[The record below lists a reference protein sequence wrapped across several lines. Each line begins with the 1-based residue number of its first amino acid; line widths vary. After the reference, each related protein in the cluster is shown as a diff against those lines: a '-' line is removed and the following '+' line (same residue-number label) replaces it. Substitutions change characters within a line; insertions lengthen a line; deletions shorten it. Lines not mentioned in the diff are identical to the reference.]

1 MSNHN
6 LSFLGIVSVTNR
18 LHSLDFLRA
27 FALLM
32 GVLLHVLM
40 LFLEPFDGS
49 EPRLG
54 ASVIFI
60 WIHTWRMPLFMLLAG
75 FFTALSLS
83 KRDTGNYA
91 FNRLI
96 RLGVPL
102 LLLWSFIPAI
112 DEDASR
118 LFKIPELI
126 SYIFYDIP
134 FTLRLDHLWF
144 LYYLLIFYSVLLL
157 IKTAVPVIHSF
168 ILGFELSVSRVLMVW
183 LPILILLSPLNKPT
197 GGIIGNDPITFG
209 EVNLGSML
217 FMASFFMIG
226 MQAYKSSK
234 FLENLQRTGFWLPSL
249 IVFSLI
255 PIGLLVWGGVKDE
268 PFAFSGLLELWIVNS
283 LSGSAAL
290 LLVLSIMG
298 LAMHK
303 ISSSGHILRWM
314 VRLSY
319 PIYVFHLMFVISV
332 SGTLMF
338 FGINDWIVVLLGFA
352 SGIFFPVIIYYA
364 FISWTPLD
372 WIFNGYKN
380 SKYRSEYTLM
390 NRLARYL

>member
-1 MSNHN
+1 M
-6 LSFLGIVSVTNR
+6 TNR
-18 LHSLDFLRA
+18 IHSLDFLRA

-40 LFLEPFDGS
+40 LFLEPS

-83 KRDTGNYA
+83 KRDAGNYA

-102 LLLWSFIPAI
+102 LLLWSVIPAI
-112 DEDASR
+112 DEEASR
-118 LFKIPELI
+118 LFKTPELI
-126 SYIFYDIP
+126 AWLFYDVP
-134 FTLRLDHLWF
+134 FTFRLDHLWF
-144 LYYLLIFYSVLLL
+144 LYYLLIFYTVLLL
-157 IKTAVPVIHSF
+157 IKTAVPVIYSV
-168 ILGFELSVSRVLMVW
+168 ILDFELSLSRVLMVW

-197 GGIIGNDPITFG
+197 GGIFGNDPITFG

-226 MQAYKSSK
+226 MQAYKSSH
-234 FLENLQRTGFWLPSL
+234 FLENLQRTRFWLPSL
-249 IVFSLI
+249 IIFSLI
-255 PIGLLVWGGVKDE
+255 PMGLLAWGGVKDE

-298 LAMHK
+298 LAMRK
-303 ISSSGHILRWM
+303 ISSSGHLLRWL

-319 PIYVFHLMFVISV
+319 PIYVFHLTFVISV
-332 SGTLMF
+332 SETLMF
-338 FGINDWIVVLLGFA
+338 FGINDWIIVFLGFA
-352 SGIFFPVIIYYA
+352 SGIFFPVIIYYL

-372 WIFNGYKN
+372 WVFNGYKN
-380 SKYRSEYTLM
+380 SKYQAKSALM
-390 NRLARYL
+390 SRISRYL

>member
-1 MSNHN
+1 MTVR
-6 LSFLGIVSVTNR
+6 F
-18 LHSLDFLRA
+18 HSLDFLRA

-54 ASVIFI
+54 ASIVFI

-102 LLLWSFIPAI
+102 LLLWSVIPAI
-112 DEDASR
+112 DEEASR

-134 FTLRLDHLWF
+134 FTFRLDHLWF

-157 IKTAVPVIHSF
+157 IKTAVPVIYSF
-168 ILGFELSVSRVLMVW
+168 ILGFELSLSRVLMVW

-197 GGIIGNDPITFG
+197 GGILGNDPVIFG
-209 EVNLGSML
+209 EINLGSML

-226 MQAYKSSK
+226 MQAYKSSQ
-234 FLENLQRTGFWLPSL
+234 FLENLQRTRFWLPSL
-249 IVFSLI
+249 IIFSLI

-268 PFAFSGLLELWIVNS
+268 PFAFSGLMELWIVNS

-290 LLVLSIMG
+290 LLVLSIIG

-303 ISSSGHILRWM
+303 ISSSGQILRWL
-314 VRLSY
+314 VKLSY

-338 FGINDWIVVLLGFA
+338 FGINDWLVVLLGFA
-352 SGIFFPVIIYYA
+352 SGILFPLVIYYA
-364 FISWTPLD
+364 IISWTPLD
-372 WIFNGYKN
+372 WVFNGYKN
-380 SKYRSEYTLM
+380 SKYRSKSTLM

>member
-1 MSNHN
+1 M
-6 LSFLGIVSVTNR
+6 TDR

-32 GVLLHVLM
+32 GVLLHILT

-54 ASVIFI
+54 ASIIFI

-75 FFTALSLS
+75 FFTALSLL
-83 KRDTGNYA
+83 KRNTGNYA

-102 LLLWSFIPAI
+102 LLLWSVIPAI
-112 DEDASR
+112 DEEASK
-118 LFKIPELI
+118 LFRVPELI
-126 SYIFYDIP
+126 YWLFYDVP
-134 FTLRLDHLWF
+134 FTFRLDHLWF
-144 LYYLLIFYSVLLL
+144 LYYLLIFYSILLL
-157 IKTAVPVIHSF
+157 IKTAVPFIYSL
-168 ILGFELSVSRVLMVW
+168 ILGFELSLSRVLMVW

-197 GGIIGNDPITFG
+197 GGILGNDPVIFG
-209 EVNLGSML
+209 EINLGSML

-226 MQAYKSSK
+226 MQAYKSSQ
-234 FLENLQRTGFWLPSL
+234 FLENLQRIRFWLPSL

-255 PIGLLVWGGVKDE
+255 PIGLLAWGGVKDE
-268 PFAFSGLLELWIVNS
+268 PFVFSGLLELWIVNS

-290 LLVLSIMG
+290 FLVLSIMG

-303 ISSSGHILRWM
+303 ISSSGQILRWL
-314 VRLSY
+314 VKLSY

-332 SGTLMF
+332 SVTLMF

-352 SGIFFPVIIYYA
+352 SGILFPVIIYYA

-372 WIFNGYKN
+372 WVFNGYKN
-380 SKYRSEYTLM
+380 SQYRSKSTLM
-390 NRLARYL
+390 DRLVRYL

>member
-1 MSNHN
+1 MSD
-6 LSFLGIVSVTNR
+6 R
-18 LHSLDFLRA
+18 LYSLDFLRA

-54 ASVIFI
+54 ASIIFI

-83 KRDTGNYA
+83 KRDVGNYA
-91 FNRLI
+91 LNRLI
-96 RLGVPL
+96 RLGVPI
-102 LLLWSFIPAI
+102 LLLWAVIPAI
-112 DEDASR
+112 DEGTSDI
-118 LFKIPELI
+118 FKLPELI
-126 SYIFYDIP
+126 SWVLYDVP

-144 LYYLLIFYSVLLL
+144 LYYLLIFYGVLLL
-157 IKTAVPVIHSF
+157 LKSITPRIFTF
-168 ILGFELSVSRVLMVW
+168 ISDFKLSSARVLLLW

-197 GGIIGNDPITFG
+197 GGIFGEIPTTFG
-209 EVNLGSML
+209 EVELGSML
-217 FMASFFMIG
+217 FMASFFLMGLQI
-226 MQAYKSSK
+226 QKSAR
-234 FLENLQRTGFWLPSL
+234 FLEQLQQKRFWVPSL
-249 IVFSLI
+249 IIFSLI
-255 PIGLLVWGGVKDE
+255 PIGLMGWGGLKEE
-268 PFAFSGLLELWIVNS
+268 PFVFSSALEMWIANS

-298 LAMHK
+298 FGMNQ
-303 ISSSGHILRWM
+303 ITSSGSTLRWL
-314 VRLSY
+314 VKLSY

-338 FGINDWIVVLLGFA
+338 LGVNDLLVVLLGVT
-352 SGIFFPVIIYYA
+352 SGILGPVIIYYA
-364 FISWTPLD
+364 IVFWTPLD
-372 WIFNGYKN
+372 WVFNGYKN
-380 SKYRSEYTLM
+380 SKHRSNSAVM

>member
-1 MSNHN
+1 M
-6 LSFLGIVSVTNR
+6 TNR

-54 ASVIFI
+54 ASIIFI

-91 FNRLI
+91 LNRLI

-102 LLLWSFIPAI
+102 LLLWSVIPAI
-112 DEDASR
+112 DEGTSE

-144 LYYLLIFYSVLLL
+144 LYYLLLFYGVLLL
-157 IKTAVPVIHSF
+157 IKITAPLIFSLVID
-168 ILGFELSVSRVLMVW
+168 FELSLSRVLCLWM
-183 LPILILLSPLNKPT
+183 PILILLSPLNKPI
-197 GGIIGNDPITFG
+197 GGIFGEIPITFG
-209 EVNLGSML
+209 EMNLGSML
-217 FMASFFMIG
+217 FMASFFIIG
-226 MQAYKSSK
+226 MQAYKSSQ
-234 FLENLQRTGFWLPSL
+234 FLENLQRTRFWLPSL

-255 PIGLLVWGGVKDE
+255 PIGLLAWGGVKDE

-283 LSGSAAL
+283 LSGSSAL

-303 ISSSGHILRWM
+303 ISSSGYLLRWL

-352 SGIFFPVIIYYA
+352 SGILFPVIIYYA

-372 WIFNGYKN
+372 WVLNGYKN
-380 SKYRSEYTLM
+380 SKYRSKSTLM

>member
-1 MSNHN
+1 M
-6 LSFLGIVSVTNR
+6 TNR
-18 LHSLDFLRA
+18 FHSLDFLRA

-54 ASVIFI
+54 ASIIFI
-60 WIHTWRMPLFMLLAG
+60 WIHTWRMPVFMLLAG

-83 KRDTGNYA
+83 KRNTGNYA

-96 RLGVPL
+96 KLGVPL
-102 LLLWSFIPAI
+102 LLLWSLIPAI
-112 DEDASR
+112 DEEASR
-118 LFKIPELI
+118 LFKVPELI
-126 SYIFYDIP
+126 SWLLYDVP

-144 LYYLLIFYSVLLL
+144 LYYLLIFYSIILLV
-157 IKTAVPVIHSF
+157 KTTLPSFYSF
-168 ILGFELSVSRVLMVW
+168 IFDFKLSLSRVLMLW

-197 GGIIGNDPITFG
+197 GGIFGEIPITFG
-209 EVNLGSML
+209 EIHLGSML

-226 MQAYKSSK
+226 MQAYKSSQ
-234 FLENLQRTGFWLPSL
+234 FLENLQRTKFWLPNL

-255 PIGLLVWGGVKDE
+255 PMGLLAWGGVKDE
-268 PFAFSGLLELWIVNS
+268 PFDFSGLLELWIVNS
-283 LSGSAAL
+283 LSGSSAL

-303 ISSSGHILRWM
+303 ISSSGLILRWL
-314 VRLSY
+314 VKLSY
-319 PIYVFHLMFVISV
+319 PIYVFHLIFVISI

-338 FGINDWIVVLLGFA
+338 LGINDWIVVLLGFA
-352 SGIFFPVIIYYA
+352 SGILFPVIIYYA
-364 FISWTPLD
+364 FIYWTPLD
-372 WIFNGYKN
+372 WVFNGFKN
-380 SKYRSEYTLM
+380 SKYQPKSALIS
-390 NRLARYL
+390 RLARYL

>member
-1 MSNHN
+1 M
-6 LSFLGIVSVTNR
+6 TNR

-40 LFLEPFDGS
+40 LFLEPLDGS

-54 ASVIFI
+54 ASIIFI

-91 FNRLI
+91 LNRLI

-102 LLLWSFIPAI
+102 LLLWSAIPAI
-112 DEDASR
+112 DEGTSE

-144 LYYLLIFYSVLLL
+144 LYYLLLFYGVLLL
-157 IKTAVPVIHSF
+157 IKITAPLIFSLVID
-168 ILGFELSVSRVLMVW
+168 FELSLSRVLCLWM
-183 LPILILLSPLNKPT
+183 PILILLSPLNKPI
-197 GGIIGNDPITFG
+197 GGIFGEIPITFG
-209 EVNLGSML
+209 EINLGSML
-217 FMASFFMIG
+217 FMASFFIIG
-226 MQAYKSSK
+226 MQAHKSSQ
-234 FLENLQRTGFWLPSL
+234 FLENLQRTRFWLPSL

-255 PIGLLVWGGVKDE
+255 PIGLLAWGGVKDE
-268 PFAFSGLLELWIVNS
+268 PFVFAGSLELWIVNS

-290 LLVLSIMG
+290 LMVLSIMG

-303 ISSSGHILRWM
+303 ISSSGQMLRWL

-338 FGINDWIVVLLGFA
+338 FGINDWLVVLLGFV
-352 SGIFFPVIIYYA
+352 SGILFPVIIYYT

-372 WIFNGYKN
+372 WVFNGYKN
-380 SKYRSEYTLM
+380 SQYRSNSNLM
-390 NRLARYL
+390 SRISRYL

>member
-1 MSNHN
+1 M
-6 LSFLGIVSVTNR
+6 TNR

-54 ASVIFI
+54 ASIIFI

-91 FNRLI
+91 LNRLI

-102 LLLWSFIPAI
+102 LLLWSAIPAI
-112 DEDASR
+112 DEGTSE

-144 LYYLLIFYSVLLL
+144 LYYLLLFYGVLLL
-157 IKTAVPVIHSF
+157 IKITAPLIFSLVID
-168 ILGFELSVSRVLMVW
+168 FELSLSRVLCLWM
-183 LPILILLSPLNKPT
+183 PILILLSPLNKPI
-197 GGIIGNDPITFG
+197 GGIFGEIPITFG
-209 EVNLGSML
+209 EINLGSML
-217 FMASFFMIG
+217 FMASFFIIG
-226 MQAYKSSK
+226 MQAHKSSQ
-234 FLENLQRTGFWLPSL
+234 FLENLQRTRFWLPSL
-249 IVFSLI
+249 IVSSLI
-255 PIGLLVWGGVKDE
+255 PIGLLAWGGVKDE
-268 PFAFSGLLELWIVNS
+268 PFAFSGSLELWIVNS

-290 LLVLSIMG
+290 LMVLSIMG

-303 ISSSGHILRWM
+303 ISSSGQMLRWL

-352 SGIFFPVIIYYA
+352 SGILFPVIIYYA
-364 FISWTPLD
+364 IISWTPLD
-372 WIFNGYKN
+372 WVLNGYKN
-380 SKYRSEYTLM
+380 SKYRSKSTLM
-390 NRLARYL
+390 NRLSRYL

>member
-1 MSNHN
+1 MSD
-6 LSFLGIVSVTNR
+6 R
-18 LHSLDFLRA
+18 LYSLDFLRA

-54 ASVIFI
+54 ASIMFI

-83 KRDTGNYA
+83 KRDVGNYA
-91 FNRLI
+91 LNRLI
-96 RLGVPL
+96 RLGVPI
-102 LLLWSFIPAI
+102 LLLWAVIPAV
-112 DEDASR
+112 DETTSDI
-118 LFKIPELI
+118 FKLPELI
-126 SYIFYDIP
+126 SWVLYDLP

-144 LYYLLIFYSVLLL
+144 LYYLLIFYGVLLL
-157 IKTAVPVIHSF
+157 LKSITPRIFTF
-168 ILGFELSVSRVLMVW
+168 ISDFKLSSARVLLLW

-197 GGIIGNDPITFG
+197 GGIFGEIPTTFG
-209 EVNLGSML
+209 EVELGSML
-217 FMASFFMIG
+217 FMASFFLMGLQI
-226 MQAYKSSK
+226 QKSAR
-234 FLENLQRTGFWLPSL
+234 FLEQLQQKRFWLPSL
-249 IVFSLI
+249 IIFSLI
-255 PIGLLVWGGVKDE
+255 PIGLMGWGGLKDE
-268 PFAFSGLLELWIVNS
+268 PFVFSSALEMWIANS

-298 LAMHK
+298 FGMNQ
-303 ISSSGHILRWM
+303 ITSSGSTLRWL
-314 VRLSY
+314 VKFSY

-338 FGINDWIVVLLGFA
+338 LGVNDLLVVLLGVT
-352 SGIFFPVIIYYA
+352 SGILGPVIIYYA
-364 FISWTPLD
+364 IVFWTPLD
-372 WIFNGYKN
+372 WVFNGYKN
-380 SKYRSEYTLM
+380 SKHRSNSAVM

>member
-1 MSNHN
+1 M
-6 LSFLGIVSVTNR
+6 TDR

-32 GVLLHVLM
+32 GVLLHILM

-54 ASVIFI
+54 ASIIFI

-91 FNRLI
+91 FNRLT

-102 LLLWSFIPAI
+102 LLLWSVIPAI
-112 DEDASR
+112 DEEASR

-134 FTLRLDHLWF
+134 FTFRLDHLWF

-157 IKTAVPVIHSF
+157 IKTAVPVIYSF
-168 ILGFELSVSRVLMVW
+168 ILGFELSLSRVLMVW

-197 GGIIGNDPITFG
+197 GGIIGNDPVTFG

-234 FLENLQRTGFWLPSL
+234 FLENLQRTRFWLPSL
-249 IVFSLI
+249 TIFSLI

-303 ISSSGHILRWM
+303 ISSSGHLLRWL

-332 SGTLMF
+332 SRTLMF

-352 SGIFFPVIIYYA
+352 SGILFPVIIYYA

-372 WIFNGYKN
+372 WVFNGYKN
-380 SKYRSEYTLM
+380 SKFQPKSALM
-390 NRLARYL
+390 SRVASYL

>member
-1 MSNHN
+1 M
-6 LSFLGIVSVTNR
+6 TDR

-32 GVLLHVLM
+32 GVILHVLM

-54 ASVIFI
+54 ASIIFI

-83 KRDTGNYA
+83 KRHTGNYA

-102 LLLWSFIPAI
+102 LLLWALIPAI
-112 DEDASR
+112 DEEASR
-118 LFKIPELI
+118 LFKTPELI
-126 SYIFYDIP
+126 SWLFYDVP
-134 FTLRLDHLWF
+134 FTFRLDHLWF
-144 LYYLLIFYSVLLL
+144 LYYLLIFYSTLLL
-157 IKTAVPVIHSF
+157 IKVTFPSIYSF
-168 ILGFELSVSRVLMVW
+168 ILDFELSLRRVLMLW

-197 GGIIGNDPITFG
+197 GGIFGEIPITFG
-209 EVNLGSML
+209 EIHLGSML

-226 MQAYKSSK
+226 MQAYKSLK
-234 FLENLQRTGFWLPSL
+234 FLENLQQTRFWLPSL

-255 PIGLLVWGGVKDE
+255 PIGLLAWGGVKDE

-290 LLVLSIMG
+290 LLVLSILG

-303 ISSSGHILRWM
+303 ISSSGHILRWL
-314 VRLSY
+314 VKLSY

-352 SGIFFPVIIYYA
+352 SGILFPVIIYYVL
-364 FISWTPLD
+364 IYWTPLD
-372 WIFNGYKN
+372 WVFNGYKN
-380 SKYRSEYTLM
+380 SKYRAKSTLAF
-390 NRLARYL
+390 RLARYL

>member
-1 MSNHN
+1 M
-6 LSFLGIVSVTNR
+6 TDR

-32 GVLLHVLM
+32 GVLLHILM

-54 ASVIFI
+54 ASIIFI

-75 FFTALSLS
+75 FFTALSLL
-83 KRDTGNYA
+83 KRNTGNYA

-102 LLLWSFIPAI
+102 LLLWSVIPAI
-112 DEDASR
+112 DEEASK
-118 LFKIPELI
+118 LFRVPELI
-126 SYIFYDIP
+126 YWLFYDVP
-134 FTLRLDHLWF
+134 FTFRLDHLWF

-157 IKTAVPVIHSF
+157 VKTAVPFIYSF
-168 ILGFELSVSRVLMVW
+168 ILGFELSLSRVLVFW

-197 GGIIGNDPITFG
+197 GGILGNDPVIFG
-209 EVNLGSML
+209 EINLGSML

-226 MQAYKSSK
+226 MQAYKSSQ
-234 FLENLQRTGFWLPSL
+234 FLENLQRIRFWLPSL

-255 PIGLLVWGGVKDE
+255 PIGLLAWGGVKDE
-268 PFAFSGLLELWIVNS
+268 PFVFSGLLELWIVNS

-290 LLVLSIMG
+290 FLVLSIMG

-303 ISSSGHILRWM
+303 ISSSGQILRWL
-314 VRLSY
+314 VKLSY

-332 SGTLMF
+332 SVTLMF

-352 SGIFFPVIIYYA
+352 SGILFPVIIYYA

-372 WIFNGYKN
+372 WVFNGYKN
-380 SKYRSEYTLM
+380 SQYRSKSTLM
-390 NRLARYL
+390 DRLVRYL

>member
-1 MSNHN
+1 M
-6 LSFLGIVSVTNR
+6 TDR

-32 GVLLHVLM
+32 GVLLHILM

-54 ASVIFI
+54 ASIIFI

-83 KRDTGNYA
+83 KRNTGNYS

-102 LLLWSFIPAI
+102 LLLWSVIPAI
-112 DEDASR
+112 DEEASR
-118 LFKIPELI
+118 LFRVPELI
-126 SYIFYDIP
+126 YWLFYDVP
-134 FTLRLDHLWF
+134 FTFRLDHLWF

-157 IKTAVPVIHSF
+157 IKTAVPVIYSF
-168 ILGFELSVSRVLMVW
+168 ILGFELSLSRVLMVW

-197 GGIIGNDPITFG
+197 GGILGNDPVIFG
-209 EVNLGSML
+209 EINLGSML

-226 MQAYKSSK
+226 MQAYKSSQ
-234 FLENLQRTGFWLPSL
+234 FLENLQRTRFWLPSL
-249 IVFSLI
+249 IIFSLI

-268 PFAFSGLLELWIVNS
+268 PFAFSGLMELWIVNS

-290 LLVLSIMG
+290 FLVLSIMG

-303 ISSSGHILRWM
+303 ISSSGQILRWL
-314 VRLSY
+314 VKLSY

-332 SGTLMF
+332 SVTLMF

-352 SGIFFPVIIYYA
+352 SGILFPVIIYYA

-372 WIFNGYKN
+372 WVFNGYKN
-380 SKYRSEYTLM
+380 SKYRSKSTLM

>member
-1 MSNHN
+1 M
-6 LSFLGIVSVTNR
+6 TER

-32 GVLLHVLM
+32 GVLLHALM

-54 ASVIFI
+54 ASIIFI

-83 KRDTGNYA
+83 KRNTGNYS

-102 LLLWSFIPAI
+102 LLLWSVIPAI
-112 DEDASR
+112 DEEASR
-118 LFKIPELI
+118 LFRVPELI
-126 SYIFYDIP
+126 SWLFYDVP
-134 FTLRLDHLWF
+134 FTFRLDHLWF
-144 LYYLLIFYSVLLL
+144 LYYLLIFYSILLL
-157 IKTAVPVIHSF
+157 IKTAVPFIYSL
-168 ILGFELSVSRVLMVW
+168 ILGFELSLSRVLMVW

-197 GGIIGNDPITFG
+197 GGILGNDPVIFG
-209 EVNLGSML
+209 EINLGSML

-226 MQAYKSSK
+226 MQAYKSSQ
-234 FLENLQRTGFWLPSL
+234 FLENLQRIRFWLPSL

-255 PIGLLVWGGVKDE
+255 PIGLLAWGGVKDE
-268 PFAFSGLLELWIVNS
+268 PYVFSGLLELWIVNS

-290 LLVLSIMG
+290 FLVLSIMG

-303 ISSSGHILRWM
+303 ISSSGQILRWL
-314 VRLSY
+314 VKLSY

-332 SGTLMF
+332 SVTLMF

-352 SGIFFPVIIYYA
+352 SGILFPVIIYYA

-372 WIFNGYKN
+372 WIFNGYKS
-380 SKYRSEYTLM
+380 SKYRSNSTLL
-390 NRLARYL
+390 NRLAKYL

>member
-1 MSNHN
+1 MTYR
-6 LSFLGIVSVTNR
+6 F
-18 LHSLDFLRA
+18 HSLDFLRV

-54 ASVIFI
+54 ASIVFI

-83 KRDTGNYA
+83 KRSTGNYA

-102 LLLWSFIPAI
+102 LLLWSVIPAI
-112 DEDASR
+112 DEGTSE

-144 LYYLLIFYSVLLL
+144 LYYLLFFYGVLLL
-157 IKTAVPVIHSF
+157 IKITAPLIFSLVID
-168 ILGFELSVSRVLMVW
+168 FELSLSRVLCLWM
-183 LPILILLSPLNKPT
+183 PILILLSPLNKPI
-197 GGIIGNDPITFG
+197 GGIFGEIPITFG
-209 EVNLGSML
+209 EINLGSML
-217 FMASFFMIG
+217 FMASFFIIG
-226 MQAYKSSK
+226 MQAHKSSQ
-234 FLENLQRTGFWLPSL
+234 FLENLQRTRFWLPSL
-249 IVFSLI
+249 IVSSLI
-255 PIGLLVWGGVKDE
+255 PIGLLAWGGVKDE
-268 PFAFSGLLELWIVNS
+268 PFAFAGSLELWIVNS

-290 LLVLSIMG
+290 LIVLSIMG

-303 ISSSGHILRWM
+303 ISSSGQMLRWL

-352 SGIFFPVIIYYA
+352 SGILFPVIIYYA
-364 FISWTPLD
+364 IISWTPLD
-372 WIFNGYKN
+372 WVFNGYKN
-380 SKYRSEYTLM
+380 SQYRSNSNLM
-390 NRLARYL
+390 SRISRYL

>member
-1 MSNHN
+1 MTDR
-6 LSFLGIVSVTNR
+6 F
-18 LHSLDFLRA
+18 HSLDFLRA

-32 GVLLHVLM
+32 GVLLHILM

-54 ASVIFI
+54 ASIIFI

-83 KRDTGNYA
+83 KRNTGNYA

-102 LLLWSFIPAI
+102 LLLWSVIPAI
-112 DEDASR
+112 DEEASR
-118 LFKIPELI
+118 LFKAPELVAWL
-126 SYIFYDIP
+126 FYDVP
-134 FTLRLDHLWF
+134 FTFRLDHLWF

-157 IKTAVPVIHSF
+157 IKTAVPVIYSF
-168 ILGFELSVSRVLMVW
+168 ILGFELSLTRVLLLWM
-183 LPILILLSPLNKPT
+183 PILILLSPLNKPT

-234 FLENLQRTGFWLPSL
+234 FLENLQRTKFWLPSL
-249 IVFSLI
+249 TIFSLI

-303 ISSSGHILRWM
+303 ISLRGHLLRWL

-352 SGIFFPVIIYYA
+352 SGILFPVIIYYV

-372 WIFNGYKN
+372 WVFNGYKN

-390 NRLARYL
+390 DRLARYL

>member
-1 MSNHN
+1 M
-6 LSFLGIVSVTNR
+6 TNR

-49 EPRLG
+49 EPRLS
-54 ASVIFI
+54 ASIIFI

-91 FNRLI
+91 LNRLI

-102 LLLWSFIPAI
+102 LLLWSVIPAI
-112 DEDASR
+112 DEGTSE

-144 LYYLLIFYSVLLL
+144 LYYLLFFYGVLLL
-157 IKTAVPVIHSF
+157 IKTTAPPIFSLVID
-168 ILGFELSVSRVLMVW
+168 FELSLSRVLCLWM
-183 LPILILLSPLNKPT
+183 PILILLSPLNKPI
-197 GGIIGNDPITFG
+197 GGIFGEIPITFG
-209 EVNLGSML
+209 EINLGSML
-217 FMASFFMIG
+217 FMASFFIIG
-226 MQAYKSSK
+226 MQAYKSSQ
-234 FLENLQRTGFWLPSL
+234 FLENLQELRFWLPSL
-249 IVFSLI
+249 IVFSLV
-255 PIGLLVWGGVKDE
+255 PIGLLAWGGVKDE
-268 PFAFSGLLELWIVNS
+268 PFAFAGLLELWIVNS

-298 LAMHK
+298 LAMNK
-303 ISSSGHILRWM
+303 ISSTGHVLRWL

-319 PIYVFHLMFVISV
+319 PIYVFHLMFVVSV

-352 SGIFFPVIIYYA
+352 SGILFPVIIYYA
-364 FISWTPLD
+364 IISWTPLD
-372 WIFNGYKN
+372 WVFNGYKN
-380 SKYRSEYTLM
+380 SGYRSNSNLM
-390 NRLARYL
+390 SRISRYL

>member
-1 MSNHN
+1 M
-6 LSFLGIVSVTNR
+6 TDR

-32 GVLLHVLM
+32 GILLHVLM

-54 ASVIFI
+54 ASIVFI

-83 KRDTGNYA
+83 KRNTGNYA

-102 LLLWSFIPAI
+102 LLLWSLIPAI
-112 DEDASR
+112 DEEAAR
-118 LFKIPELI
+118 LFKAPELI
-126 SYIFYDIP
+126 AWLFYDVP
-134 FTLRLDHLWF
+134 FTFRLDHLWF

-157 IKTAVPVIHSF
+157 IKTAVPFIYSF
-168 ILGFELSVSRVLMVW
+168 ILGFELSLSRVLLLWM
-183 LPILILLSPLNKPT
+183 PILILLSPLNKPT
-197 GGIIGNDPITFG
+197 GGIIANDTITFG
-209 EVNLGSML
+209 EINLGSML

-234 FLENLQRTGFWLPSL
+234 FLENLQRTKFWLPNL

-255 PIGLLVWGGVKDE
+255 PMVLLAWGGVKDE
-268 PFAFSGLLELWIVNS
+268 PFDFSGLLELWIVNS

-298 LAMHK
+298 LAMRK
-303 ISSSGHILRWM
+303 ISSSGHILRWLIK
-314 VRLSY
+314 LSY
-319 PIYVFHLMFVISV
+319 PIYVFHLIFVIST

-338 FGINDWIVVLLGFA
+338 LGINDWIVVLLGFA

-364 FISWTPLD
+364 FIYWTPLD
-372 WIFNGYKN
+372 WVFNGYKN
-380 SKYRSEYTLM
+380 SKYQPKSALIS
-390 NRLARYL
+390 RLARYL

>member
-1 MSNHN
+1 M
-6 LSFLGIVSVTNR
+6 TDR

-54 ASVIFI
+54 ASIMFI

-83 KRDTGNYA
+83 KRDVGNYA
-91 FNRLI
+91 LNRLI
-96 RLGVPL
+96 RLGVPI
-102 LLLWSFIPAI
+102 LLLWAVIPAV
-112 DEDASR
+112 DETTSDI
-118 LFKIPELI
+118 FKLPELI
-126 SYIFYDIP
+126 SWVLYDVP
-134 FTLRLDHLWF
+134 FILRLDHLWF
-144 LYYLLIFYSVLLL
+144 LYYLLIFYGVLLL
-157 IKTAVPVIHSF
+157 LKSITPRIFTYISDF
-168 ILGFELSVSRVLMVW
+168 RLSSARVLILW

-197 GGIIGNDPITFG
+197 GGIFGEIPTTFG
-209 EVNLGSML
+209 EVELGSML
-217 FMASFFMIG
+217 FMASFFLMGLQI
-226 MQAYKSSK
+226 QKSAR
-234 FLENLQRTGFWLPSL
+234 FLEQLQQKRFWLPSL
-249 IVFSLI
+249 IIFSLI
-255 PIGLLVWGGVKDE
+255 PIGLMGWGGLKDE
-268 PFAFSGLLELWIVNS
+268 PFVFSSALEMWIANS

-298 LAMHK
+298 FGMNQ
-303 ISSSGHILRWM
+303 ITSSGSTLRWL
-314 VRLSY
+314 VKFSY

-338 FGINDWIVVLLGFA
+338 LGVNDLLVVLLGVT
-352 SGIFFPVIIYYA
+352 SGILGPVIIYYTIV
-364 FISWTPLD
+364 FWTPLD
-372 WIFNGYKN
+372 WVFNGYKN
-380 SKYRSEYTLM
+380 SKHRSNSAVM

>member
-1 MSNHN
+1 M
-6 LSFLGIVSVTNR
+6 TDR

-32 GVLLHVLM
+32 GVLLHILM

-54 ASVIFI
+54 ASIIFI

-75 FFTALSLS
+75 FFTALSLL
-83 KRDTGNYA
+83 KRNTGNYA

-102 LLLWSFIPAI
+102 LLLWSVIPAI
-112 DEDASR
+112 DEEASK
-118 LFKIPELI
+118 LFRVPELI
-126 SYIFYDIP
+126 YWLFYDVP
-134 FTLRLDHLWF
+134 FTFRLDHLWF

-157 IKTAVPVIHSF
+157 VKTAVPSIYSF
-168 ILGFELSVSRVLMVW
+168 ILGFELSLSRVLVFW

-197 GGIIGNDPITFG
+197 GGILGNDPVIFG
-209 EVNLGSML
+209 EINLGSML

-226 MQAYKSSK
+226 MQAYKSSQ
-234 FLENLQRTGFWLPSL
+234 FLENLQRIRFWLPSL

-255 PIGLLVWGGVKDE
+255 PIGLLAWGGVKDE
-268 PFAFSGLLELWIVNS
+268 PFVFSGLLEMWIVNS

-290 LLVLSIMG
+290 FLVLSIMG

-303 ISSSGHILRWM
+303 ISSSGQILRWL
-314 VRLSY
+314 VKLSY

-332 SGTLMF
+332 SVTLMF

-352 SGIFFPVIIYYA
+352 SGILFPVIIYYA

-372 WIFNGYKN
+372 WVFNGYKN
-380 SKYRSEYTLM
+380 SQYRSKSTLM
-390 NRLARYL
+390 DRLVRYL

>member
-1 MSNHN
+1 M
-6 LSFLGIVSVTNR
+6 TYR

-32 GVLLHVLM
+32 GVLLHILM

-54 ASVIFI
+54 ASVVFV

-112 DEDASR
+112 DEEASR

-134 FTLRLDHLWF
+134 FTFRLDHLWF

-157 IKTAVPVIHSF
+157 IKTAVPVIYSF
-168 ILGFELSVSRVLMVW
+168 ILGFELSLSRVLMVW

-234 FLENLQRTGFWLPSL
+234 FLENLQRTRFWLPSL
-249 IVFSLI
+249 TIFSLI
-255 PIGLLVWGGVKDE
+255 PIGLLVWGGVKDD

-303 ISSSGHILRWM
+303 ISSSGHLLRWL

-352 SGIFFPVIIYYA
+352 SGILFPVIIYYA

-372 WIFNGYKN
+372 WVFNGYKN

-390 NRLARYL
+390 NRLARYM

>member
-1 MSNHN
+1 M
-6 LSFLGIVSVTNR
+6 TDR

-32 GVLLHVLM
+32 GVLLHILM

-54 ASVIFI
+54 ASVVFI

-112 DEDASR
+112 DEEASR

-134 FTLRLDHLWF
+134 FTFRLDHLWF

-157 IKTAVPVIHSF
+157 IKTAVPVIYSI
-168 ILGFELSVSRVLMVW
+168 ILGFELSLSRVLMVW

-234 FLENLQRTGFWLPSL
+234 FLENLQRTRFWLPSL
-249 IVFSLI
+249 TIFSLI
-255 PIGLLVWGGVKDE
+255 PIGLLVWGGVKDD

-303 ISSSGHILRWM
+303 ISSSGHLLRWL

-352 SGIFFPVIIYYA
+352 SGILFPVIIYYA

-372 WIFNGYKN
+372 WVFNGYKN